1 MRHRRIDE
9 GRAVWEG
16 EGGLQRTG
24 NRGDN
29 VGGTELLVGSQKT
42 RFRGTCTLE
51 QERLLGRL
59 AWVGL
64 R

>member
-29 VGGTELLVGSQKT
+29 VGGTELLVG
-42 RFRGTCTLE
+42 
-51 QERLLGRL
+51 
-59 AWVGL
+59 
-64 R
+64 